1 MIVAQDGEE
10 DLEAAKERSWEYGV
24 ASDSDV
30 ECACRKSIV
39 SPRAR

>member
-10 DLEAAKERSWEYGV
+10 DLEAAKERSWEYGI

-30 ECACRKSIV
+30 KCACHESIV
-39 SPRAR
+39 SLRA